1 MREGKPVGT
10 KFEPFANESDAVGIG
25 ELNVENRLDRVS
37 VFGSVDITCD
47 REGLA
52 RVRALKRIVDATA
65 KALEER
71 ELPDRVEAKPP
82 GKVDNPFA

>member
-1 MREGKPVGT
+1 MGL

-37 VFGSVDITCD
+37 LFGSVDITCD
-47 REGLA
+47 KAGLA
-52 RVRALKRIVDATA
+52 KIRILKEIVDATA
-65 KALEER
+65 KALSQR
-71 ELPDRVEAKPP
+71 ELPDRVTVKPA